1 MVGTL
6 AAVFALVTVL
16 TNRWTTRMKA
26 TVDLL
31 ERLETHDHFQKSYR
45 AFRQVRLEPN
55 GIQRIAMISTG
66 AEITERDKC
75 LDFLN
80 IYELIALSIRKTI
93 LDEKFYL
100 QAYDATIA
108 RDWDAAAPLIKEMRT
123 PSAPDVAGDPHVF
136 EHFEWLVK
144 RSRRKGSWRLWL
156 LFVAAIVIAVIAVIL
171 T

>member
-45 AFRQVRLEPN
+45 AFRQVGLEPN

-93 LDEKFYL
+93 LDEKFIGKHTTQRL
-100 QAYDATIA
+100 RGIGMP
-108 RDWDAAAPLIKEMRT
+108 PL
-123 PSAPDVAGDPHVF
+123 P
-136 EHFEWLVK
+136 
-144 RSRRKGSWRLWL
+144 
-156 LFVAAIVIAVIAVIL
+156 
-171 T
+171 